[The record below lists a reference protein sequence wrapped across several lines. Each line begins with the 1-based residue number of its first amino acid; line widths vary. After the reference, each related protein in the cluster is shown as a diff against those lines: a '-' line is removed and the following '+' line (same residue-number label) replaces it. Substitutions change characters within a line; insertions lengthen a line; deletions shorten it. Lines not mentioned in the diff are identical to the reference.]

1 MRLEQASTE
10 PMAEVDRPAP
20 RDYSLT
26 GPEGAVA
33 IAAGLADA
41 EWYRPPIDAD
51 RLRRLMQRTNWRAAC
66 DTTLWFV
73 LLVGIGTAAF
83 ISLGT
88 WYAVPAF
95 AAFGALYGGSADA
108 RWHENGHGTAFRAKW
123 ANDVVYYMASFML
136 LREPTL
142 WRWSHFRHHSDT
154 IIVGRDAEIGF
165 PRPTPRWKVIVA
177 YLNLIKGPQMLW
189 VTAQH
194 AVGRIDGTTRE
205 LVPEED
211 FRRLKWEARAFV
223 AVWVGVIAWAVA
235 SGSIVPLLFVGLPS
249 FYGAWLV
256 VFFGITQHAG
266 LREDVLDHRLNTRT
280 VYINPV
286 FRFLYLN
293 MNYHVEHHIYPTVP
307 YYNLPALH
315 QEIKA
320 YLPPPRTSMFAA
332 YRELLHAL
340 RKQRQD
346 PTWELPV
353 PDFVDG
359 PYVPKGQPAAL
370 ATPVHGVLPTEEG
383 RPVDVARADGAD
395 GADGAHD
402 GDGAL
407 MERTDLG
414 SVSSLAVGDVRR
426 VDHAGNTYALYR
438 LGDDEFALTDGLCTH
453 AQTHLA
459 DGHLENGVIECPKH
473 NGRFDVRTGEAIRR
487 PPKLPLCTY
496 GVEIADGRVIGYLGP
511 GKLAAA
517 SVEAAGSGQETTGT
531 LAEFQSD

>member
-1 MRLEQASTE
+1 M
-10 PMAEVDRPAP
+10 
-20 RDYSLT
+20 
-26 GPEGAVA
+26 A

-51 RLRRLMQRTNWRAAC
+51 RLRTLMERTNGRAAR
-66 DTTLWFV
+66 DTALWFA

-88 WYAVPAF
+88 WYAIPAF

-108 RWHENGHGTAFRAKW
+108 RWHENGHGTAFRTKW
-123 ANDVVYYMASFML
+123 ANDVVYNIASFML
-136 LREPTL
+136 MREPTL

-165 PRPTPRWKVIVA
+165 PRPTPRWKVVVA
-177 YLNLIKGPQMLW
+177 YLNLIKGPQMVW

-211 FRRLKWEARAFV
+211 FRRLVWEARAFV
-223 AVWVGVIAWAVA
+223 AIWVGVIAWAVA

-293 MNYHVEHHIYPTVP
+293 MNYHVEHHMFPTVP

-315 QEIKA
+315 EEIKA
-320 YLPPPRTSMFAA
+320 YLPPARKSMFAA

-353 PDFVDG
+353 ADFPDG
-359 PYVPKGQPAAL
+359 PFVPKPQPAGL
-370 ATPVHGVLPTEEG
+370 AAPAAVEVLPLDRGRLVNETEAG
-383 RPVDVARADGAD
+383 RVDAP
-395 GADGAHD
+395 
-402 GDGAL
+402 AL
-407 MERTDLG
+407 ERTDLG
-414 SVSSLAVGDVRR
+414 PVSSLAVGEVLRI
-426 VDHAGNTYALYR
+426 DHAGNTYALYR
-438 LGDDEFALTDGLCTH
+438 LGESEFALTDGLCTH

-459 DGHLENGVIECPKH
+459 DGHLEGGVIECPKH
-473 NGRFDVRTGEAIRR
+473 NGRFDVRTGEPLRR

-496 GVEIADGRVIGYLGP
+496 AVEVAEGRVIGYLGP
-511 GKLAAA
+511 AKLAAVTQGT
-517 SVEAAGSGQETTGT
+517 SGIVEAAGTGPEAKGS
-531 LAEFQSD
+531 LP

>member
-1 MRLEQASTE
+1 MSVDQASAQSVAVV
-10 PMAEVDRPAP
+10 PGPGP

-26 GPEGAVA
+26 GPGAAAAV
-33 IAAGLADA
+33 AAGLADA
-41 EWYRPPIDAD
+41 DWYRPPIDAD
-51 RLRRLMQRTNWRAAC
+51 RLRTLMERTDWRAAG
-66 DTTLWFV
+66 DTALWFF
-73 LLVGIGTAAF
+73 LLVATGTAAF
-83 ISLGT
+83 LSLGT
-88 WYAVPAF
+88 WYAIPAF

-108 RWHENGHGTAFRAKW
+108 RWHENGHGTAFRTKW
-123 ANDVVYYMASFML
+123 ANDVVYNIASFML

-177 YLNLIKGPQMLW
+177 YFNLIKGPQMVW

-211 FRRLKWEARAFV
+211 FRRVKWEARAFI
-223 AVWVGVIAWAVA
+223 AILVGVVAWAVS

-293 MNYHVEHHIYPTVP
+293 MNYHVEHHIFPTVP

-315 QEIKA
+315 REIKA
-320 YLPPPRTSMFAA
+320 YLPSPRPSMFAA
-332 YRELLHAL
+332 YRELFHAL
-340 RKQRQD
+340 RQQRRD
-346 PTWELPV
+346 PSWELPV
-353 PDFVDG
+353 PDFPDG
-359 PYVPKGQPAAL
+359 PYLPKAQAAGQAAPPAPPEL
-370 ATPVHGVLPTEEG
+370 RVMTQDEGGPVNISRATSDHAK
-383 RPVDVARADGAD
+383 ARAR
-395 GADGAHD
+395 
-402 GDGAL
+402 
-407 MERTDLG
+407 MDLG
-414 SVSSLAVGDVRR
+414 PVSSLAVGEVRR
-426 VDHAGNTYALYR
+426 IDHEGDTFALYR
-438 LGDDEFALTDGLCTH
+438 LGENDFALTDGLCTH

-459 DGHLENGVIECPKH
+459 DGHLEGAVIECPKH

-496 GVEIADGRVIGYLGP
+496 DVEVTDGRVIGYLGP
-511 GKLAAA
+511 SNLAAA
-517 SVEAAGSGQETTGT
+517 IVEAAASSAQEASGSLT
-531 LAEFQSD
+531 

>member
-1 MRLEQASTE
+1 MSVEQTLTQSAQV
-10 PMAEVDRPAP
+10 PRPGP

-26 GPEGAVA
+26 GPEGAAAV
-33 IAAGLADA
+33 AAGLADA

-51 RLRRLMQRTNWRAAC
+51 RLRSLMERTNGRAAR
-66 DTTLWFV
+66 DTALWFC
-73 LLVGIGTAAF
+73 LLVGTGTLAF

-88 WYAVPAF
+88 WYAIPAF

-108 RWHENGHGTAFRAKW
+108 RWHENGHATAFRTKW
-123 ANDVVYYMASFML
+123 ANDVVYNIASFML

-165 PRPTPRWKVIVA
+165 PRPTPRWRVIVA

-205 LVPEED
+205 LVPAED

-223 AVWVGVIAWAVA
+223 AVLLGVICWAIA

-293 MNYHVEHHIYPTVP
+293 MNYHVEHHMFPTVP

-315 QEIKA
+315 REIKA
-320 YLPPPRTSMFAA
+320 FLPPPRPSMFAA
-332 YRELLHAL
+332 YRELFHAL
-340 RKQRQD
+340 REQRRD
-346 PTWELPV
+346 PGWELAV
-353 PDFVDG
+353 PDFPDG
-359 PYVPKGQPAAL
+359 PYAPGARTAGQAGTSPSSGSRVMSQDDAGVVAEPPA
-370 ATPVHGVLPTEEG
+370 
-383 RPVDVARADGAD
+383 GAD
-395 GADGAHD
+395 GAAVAVPPDG
-402 GDGAL
+402 
-407 MERTDLG
+407 TDLG
-414 SVSSLAVGDVRR
+414 PVSSLAVGEVRR
-426 VDHAGNTYALYR
+426 IDHEGNTYALYR
-438 LGDDEFALTDGLCTH
+438 LGENEFALTDGLCTH

-459 DGHLENGVIECPKH
+459 DGHLDGAIIECPKH
-473 NGRFDVRTGEAIRR
+473 NGRFDVRTGEAVRR
-487 PPKLPLCTY
+487 PPRLALCTY
-496 GVEIADGRVIGYLGP
+496 PVQISGGTVIGYLAP
-511 GKLAAA
+511 ATMADA
-517 SVEAAGSGQETTGT
+517 TVEAASGSTQE
-531 LAEFQSD
+531 A

>member
-1 MRLEQASTE
+1 MRLEQASTQTV
-10 PMAEVDRPAP
+10 AEVDRPAP

-41 EWYRPPIDAD
+41 QWYRPPIDAD
-51 RLRRLMQRTNWRAAC
+51 RLRSLMERTNWRAAC

-88 WYAVPAF
+88 WYAIPAF
-95 AAFGALYGGSADA
+95 AVFGALYGGSADA

-165 PRPTPRWKVIVA
+165 PRPTPRWKVLVA
-177 YLNLIKGPQMLW
+177 YLNLIKGPQMVW
-189 VTAQH
+189 VTLQH

-205 LVPEED
+205 LVPKED
-211 FRRLKWEARAFV
+211 FRRVIWEARAFV
-223 AVWVGVIAWAVA
+223 AVWLGVIAWAVA

-266 LREDVLDHRLNTRT
+266 LKEDVLDHRLNTRT

-293 MNYHVEHHIYPTVP
+293 MNYHVEHHIFPTVP

-315 QEIKA
+315 REIRA

-353 PDFVDG
+353 PDFPDG
-359 PYVPKGQPAAL
+359 PYVPEAGPAAV
-370 ATPVHGVLPTEEG
+370 PSDGG
-383 RPVDVARADGAD
+383 RPVEAPAADRPDLAAMD
-395 GADGAHD
+395 
-402 GDGAL
+402 
-407 MERTDLG
+407 RTDLG
-414 SVSSLAVGDVRR
+414 PVSSLAVGDVRR
-426 VDHAGNTYALYR
+426 IDHAGNTYALYR
-438 LGDDEFALTDGLCTH
+438 LGNDEFALTDGLCTH

-459 DGHLENGVIECPKH
+459 DGHLEGGVIECPKH

-487 PPKLPLCTY
+487 PPKLALCTY
-496 GVEIADGRVIGYLGP
+496 AVEVADGRVIGYLGP
-511 GKLAAA
+511 GRLAAA
-517 SVEAAGSGQETTGT
+517 IVDAGSSGQDAPGT
-531 LAEFQSD
+531 VAEFHRD